1 MERRSTRNKRAP
13 ARTQLRRAGF
23 WLGGHAPEPASAP
36 RCLCSGR
43 PAILRFF
50 ALCFASAV
58 PSFPCIFPDRPR
70 AGRATIAAH
79 HAAHLWMG
87 RGAAIRRHAAP
98 RFTEVWRHG
107 QKCAGLAEMSTNK
120 NTARGGARMARGARE
135 DKDERKQGWEENPMH
150 PPRAHHAH
158 ANATQPTNSRV
169 KPLTYVPE
177 T

>member
-50 ALCFASAV
+50 ALCFARAV

-120 NTARGGARMARGARE
+120 NTARGAAQNAPEGARRE
-135 DKDERKQGWEENPMH
+135 KASGNGVGEIGFHHRDENTIL
-150 PPRAHHAH
+150 PPRAPGPGACGCWD
-158 ANATQPTNSRV
+158 S
-169 KPLTYVPE
+169 
-177 T
+177 